1 MHLSSIQ
8 KLIHNEIGIADFK
21 KEIADEV
28 KSYEKLSKQKG
39 ATNPIFLKEDVEYLF
54 TEDDIAA
61 LETLIGTNKINEY
74 EGSYIADAILLSSQT
89 DLINETLIDRIEKL
103 VVEEW

>member
-8 KLIHNEIGIADFK
+8 KLIHNEIAIADFK
-21 KEIADEV
+21 MDIADEV

-54 TEDDIAA
+54 TEDDISA
-61 LETLIGTNKINEY
+61 LETLIGTNKLNVY

-89 DLINETLIDRIEKL
+89 DFTNELLIERIEKL